1 MTAET
6 SSPSSVDLHHEAT
19 RREVEA
25 RLRAIPQVIAARVVP
40 GYDRPVDEVH
50 VVVTPG
56 QSPKTAVRDVSTLL
70 MAEFDIAID
79 HRVVSV
85 VQIADEFVSEPEAR
99 VYLRRVAVTHEGSA
113 AEVTIVIEDSNGV
126 AGEGQAIA
134 PAGQGSTA
142 IAAADATLKAL
153 STWLGDQRASLLQ
166 AKVLQID
173 VERVALVVVTLATSR
188 GTTAVTG
195 SAIVRRDEADATA
208 RAVMSSLNRALNLE
222 S

>member
-6 SSPSSVDLHHEAT
+6 AAGSTVDLHHEAS

-56 QSPKTAVRDVSTLL
+56 QSPKSAVRDVSTLL
-70 MAEFDIAID
+70 MAEFDIPID

-85 VQIADEFVSEPEAR
+85 VQIADEFVAEPEAR
-99 VYLRRVAVTHEGSA
+99 VYLRRVAVAHEGSA
-113 AEVTIVIEDSNGV
+113 AEVTIVIEDGDG
-126 AGEGQAIA
+126 AAAEGKAIA

-142 IAAADATLKAL
+142 VAAADATLKAL
-153 STWLGDQRASLLQ
+153 ETWLGDQRASLIH
-166 AKVLQID
+166 ARILQID
-173 VERVALVVVTLATSR
+173 VERVALVVVNLATSR
-188 GTTAVTG
+188 GTTTVTG
-195 SAIVRRDEADATA
+195 SAIVRRDEADASA
-208 RAVMSSLNRALNLE
+208 RAVMSSLNRTLNLGG
-222 S
+222 